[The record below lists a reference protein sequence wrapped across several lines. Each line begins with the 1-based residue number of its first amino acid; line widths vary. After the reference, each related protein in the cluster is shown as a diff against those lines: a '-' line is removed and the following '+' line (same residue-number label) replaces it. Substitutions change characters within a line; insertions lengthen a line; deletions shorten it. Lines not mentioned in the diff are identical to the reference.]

1 MAFEASGLN
10 HTAAAVTDADAA
22 GAARR
27 TNSDARRVGLAC
39 GIGTAIERY
48 DFFIYGTAAAV
59 VFGPQFFPQVSEL
72 AGRLAAFA
80 TFALGFIALP
90 LGGIVMGHFGDRLG
104 RKSMLVW
111 SLMLMGASTFAI
123 GILPTYAQ
131 IGIWAPLLLVMLRF
145 VQGFALGGEWAGA
158 VLMSVEHAPAGRRGL
173 YGSFVALGLPAGLVL
188 ANLVFLFATAGM
200 SREQFLAWGWRVP
213 FLASAVLVVVGLLV
227 RASVPESPVFADV
240 RARKAELR
248 MPVAGVLRGH
258 WRRVL
263 LAAGSYLS
271 ISALGYI
278 ATVYFVSYAT
288 RELGL
293 PLTTTLAV
301 LVSSAIV
308 LGASLVTF
316 ATWSDRWGRRRV
328 MVGGLTALMVWS
340 LIFFPLIDTKSLP
353 LITLAV
359 CGMMFLQGP
368 YMGTQ
373 PAMFSELFPTTV
385 RYSGASLGQT
395 LGIILGGAIA
405 PLAATYLFDLTRSSW
420 PITTYLVFLSIIS
433 WLCGLGMTDRSRQT
447 LSHE

>member
-1 MAFEASGLN
+1 LYNLN
-10 HTAAAVTDADAA
+10 HSVAMSNTETMSFDTAST
-22 GAARR
+22 
-27 TNSDARRVGLAC
+27 ARRVGLAC

-90 LGGIVMGHFGDRLG
+90 LGGIVMGHFGDRRG

-123 GILPTYAQ
+123 GILPNYEQ
-131 IGIWAPLLLVMLRF
+131 IGIWAPILLVTLRF
-145 VQGFALGGEWAGA
+145 AQGFALGGEWAGA

-188 ANLVFLFATAGM
+188 ANLVFLIATTTM
-200 SREQFLAWGWRVP
+200 SRAQFLDWGWRVP
-213 FLASAVLVVVGLLV
+213 FLSSIVLVVVGLFV
-227 RASVPESPVFADV
+227 RVGVSESPVFAEV
-240 RARKAELR
+240 RARKVERR
-248 MPVAGVLRGH
+248 MPVADVLRGH
-258 WRRVL
+258 WRSVM
-263 LAAGSYLS
+263 LAAGSYMS

-278 ATVYFVSYAT
+278 TIVYFVSYST
-288 RELGL
+288 RELGIAL
-293 PLTTTLAV
+293 PTTLAI
-301 LVSSAIV
+301 LISSAVV

-316 ATWSDRWGRRRV
+316 ATWSDRWGRRRI
-328 MVGGLTALMVWS
+328 MMGGLTALVFWS
-340 LIFFPLIDTKSLP
+340 LIFFPLIDTKSVP

-373 PAMFSELFPTTV
+373 PATFSELFPATV

-395 LGIILGGAIA
+395 LGIIAGGAMA
-405 PLAATYLFDLTRSSW
+405 PLLATSLFGLTGSSW
-420 PITTYLVFLSIIS
+420 PITAYLVVLAIIS
-433 WLCGLGMTDRSRQT
+433 WLSVYKMKDRSHQT
-447 LSHE
+447 LSHEG